1 MTYEQK
7 EGKEFESELLLL
19 FEKLSDSEKKTILL
33 RKLESK
39 ILWKESK
46 IKLLQ
51 YHVETLKTIKSI
63 IEKTWWGSVPSR
75 LIFILIIMYLDYI
88 YTIDDHFKQNNWQI
102 AGFFM

>member
-33 RKLESK
+33 RKLEGK

-63 IEKTWWGSVPSR
+63 IEK
-75 LIFILIIMYLDYI
+75 I
-88 YTIDDHFKQNNWQI
+88 
-102 AGFFM
+102 